1 MKKIVASNDPTK
13 YAQVDDDV
21 FEIIKDMKL
30 KFSVHSKA
38 YFYSTTKIK
47 LSGMKKKKRLYL
59 HHLVWLL
66 KTGTEPELTVDHRDI
81 DPLNNQ
87 FENLRLATMLE
98 QSQHRG
104 KMKNNKSGFIGIS
117 HQHRV
122 KKYKDKTYENDYWCS
137 SIRRP
142 DNKREQKTF
151 PYTEN
156 GKQHAAMWRDTKAR
170 KYFDDFAGELNF
182 PSSSDKQ

>member
-122 KKYKDKTYENDYWCS
+122 KKYKDKTYENDYWRA
-137 SIRRP
+137 SIRKP
-142 DNKREQKTF
+142 DGKDEQKFF

-156 GKQHAAMWRDTKAR
+156 GLIEAAKYYDTKAIE
-170 KYFDDFAGELNF
+170 YHGEFHGQLNF
-182 PSSSDKQ
+182 PDDR